1 MKVGFVGLGVMGSPM
16 ALNIVKGGHE
26 LTVYDR
32 SAEAVA
38 RLTDAGAKAATSAR
52 EVGAASDIVVTML
65 PEPQH
70 VEQVVLGDDGVA
82 QGLRAGGIVI
92 DMSTIDPI
100 TSKRVGDELR
110 RRGFEMVD
118 SPVGKTSEHAATGT
132 LTLMVGGNQ
141 AAIER
146 VTPVL
151 NCMGTDTFYCGG
163 PGTGHAMKMTNN
175 LLATTIMIANTEALA
190 IGIKAGLK
198 LELMQE
204 VMRTTMAWNQQLAVA
219 MPKKV
224 FVGDDSPG
232 FAIRLACKDVRLAC
246 EAAEAM
252 GFEAKVGRGAHATM
266 ESAISMGLGDR
277 DTAALMFILEKKLG
291 IEVRQHGA
299 AGQDLSGGRT
309 PWLPTC
315 STTWKSPTRR
325 CSRSTK
331 SSRPPRSRS
340 TAGASSRGAGAR
352 KPSKASGRQS
362 GWSSWSFRASSR
374 RRRGRTPPN
383 MRLRSGCVSSARSPI

>member
-32 SAEAVA
+32 SAEAVK
-38 RLTDAGAKAATSAR
+38 RLTDAGAKAAASAR

-70 VEQVVLGDDGVA
+70 VEQVVLGEDGIA
-82 QGLRAGGIVI
+82 AGLRPGGVVI

-110 RRGFEMVD
+110 QRGFEMVD

-175 LLATTIMIANTEALA
+175 LLATTIMVANTEVLA
-190 IGIKAGLK
+190 IGLKAGLT
-198 LELMQE
+198 LELMLK
-204 VMRTTMAWNQQLAVA
+204 VIGTTMGRNEQLFVA
-219 MPKKV
+219 MPKKA
-224 FVGDDSPG
+224 FKGDDSPG

-252 GFEAKVGRGAHATM
+252 GFEAKVGRAAQATM
-266 ESAISMGLGDR
+266 DRAIEMGLGDR
-277 DTAALMFILEKKLG
+277 DTAALMFVLEKKLG
-291 IEVRQHGA
+291 IEVRQPA
-299 AGQDLSGGRT
+299 AAAKT
-309 PWLPTC
+309 
-315 STTWKSPTRR
+315 
-325 CSRSTK
+325 
-331 SSRPPRSRS
+331 
-340 TAGASSRGAGAR
+340 
-352 KPSKASGRQS
+352 
-362 GWSSWSFRASSR
+362 
-374 RRRGRTPPN
+374 
-383 MRLRSGCVSSARSPI
+383 